1 LWKEKLKNM
10 EVEAESIKEK
20 NLKEF
25 ESLLKEDLKT
35 RALKEG
41 SIVNARITEV
51 TGKFVQLDCGG
62 KSDGLVSSSEFPD
75 LSSLKVNQTVEVL
88 LERLEDFKNGQIVL
102 SRQKAIL
109 LQNWEKIKQAYTA
122 GTIVDGVVK
131 GRTKG
136 GFLCVIM
143 GTNCFLPGSQI
154 SDQPQKPEEINK
166 LFNVPTK
173 MKVVSIN
180 EQRFNCI
187 CSIKEV
193 FMKDK
198 QKQMELILK
207 KIKIGDVLENCCV
220 CSAQNQWGAWIT
232 ISIDGASTVAMAHIT
247 QLSYERLKDTAQV
260 LSVGQKIPRIK
271 IIDIDKTVNPP
282 RISLSLKA
290 IMPDPFDEIEKR
302 FVVGKTYMAKCV
314 RIVNYGAFLSLESK
328 IQCLLHNSQMDFFNR
343 NIDPNN
349 VVSLGQ
355 EISVR
360 ILKIADRKISVTLLP
375 EENPWQA
382 WLKKYKEGDIVK
394 CKVEKVLTFGLML
407 KIQGQ
412 GNEIPASLCHWKN
425 LDFSESE
432 KNLKKWKKDMTTDA
446 KILEIQKEKMKI
458 RLGIRE
464 ASKEKDPFDYFSE
477 KENHAI
483 ITATVVEVLKTGIKV
498 KPGNEK
504 NLLITIKKS
513 HLAKKIEDCR
523 PEIFRRGDRI
533 SAMII
538 NLKKSLRKVDLSI
551 KELEKHNEEIA
562 IKKYGKDGSSS
573 GQMLR
578 EVLGKVF
585 KSKKAKKDKEG

>member
-1 LWKEKLKNM
+1 M
-10 EVEAESIKEK
+10 EVEAESIKKK

-35 RALKEG
+35 RVLKEG
-41 SIVNARITEV
+41 SIINARITEV

-102 SRQKAIL
+102 SRQKAIF
-109 LQNWEKIKQAYTA
+109 LQNWKKLVEAYKKEKIVTGIIRSRIRGGYLA
-122 GTIVDGVVK
+122 VV
-131 GRTKG
+131 
-136 GFLCVIM
+136 M
-143 GTNCFLPGSQI
+143 GSNCFLPGSAI
-154 SDQPQKPEEINK
+154 SDHPIKPSDVDK
-166 LFNVPTK
+166 LFGVETK

-180 EQRFNCI
+180 ETRLNAI
-187 CSIKEV
+187 VSVKEV
-193 FMKDK
+193 HIKDK
-198 QKQMELILK
+198 QKQLELILK
-207 KIKIGDVLENCCV
+207 KIKIGDVLENTMV
-220 CSAQNQWGAWIT
+220 QALNQWGAWIT

-247 QLSYERLKDTAQV
+247 QLSYERLKDTSEV
-260 LSVGQKIPRIK
+260 LSLGQKIPRIK

-290 IMPDPFDEIEKR
+290 LMPDPFDEIEKH
-302 FVVGKTYMAKCV
+302 FEVGKTYSAKCV
-314 RIVNYGAFLSLESK
+314 RLVNYGAFLELEKK
-328 IQCLLHNSQMDFFNR
+328 IQCLCHNSQMDFFNR
-343 NIDPNN
+343 NIDPNKKL
-349 VVSLGQ
+349 SLGNYYQ
-355 EISVR
+355 VR
-360 ILKIADRKISVTLLP
+360 ILKISDRKISVSLLLS
-375 EENPWQA
+375 ENDPWKVF
-382 WLKKYKEGDIVK
+382 LKKYKEGDIVK
-394 CKVEKVLTFGLML
+394 CKVEQVLDFGLML
-407 KIQGQ
+407 KIQGSDAD
-412 GNEIPASLCHWKN
+412 EIPASLCHWKH

-432 KNLKKWKKDMTTDA
+432 KNLEKWKKAMTTDA